1 MPSRGSTSFS
11 SNGNLIA
18 GNTIR
23 DHGAAGIYV
32 KGSNGNTLD
41 ANTLINDPI
50 HVVYGSTQNVLT
62 GNTIVGQQIR
72 FKEAS
77 DNRVSGMTVRTEGG
91 RPSVAY
97 EFMSSM
103 RNVIADSQ
111 VTTPSDY
118 DIRATS
124 GSTGNVFKRFSV
136 DVHPRLLRRSELE
149 RARQQ
154 RQRRRP
160 RLREVAAPERV
171 LRAPPGR
178 RRARPGRLGLFQGRV
193 PVARASIRPS
203 RPMSTTVGVAVT
215 R

>member
-1 MPSRGSTSFS
+1 MRIQKNQVLDNGDEGIHLSGPDGIDAAHEILGNTIGGNALEGIYVFH

-41 ANTLINDPI
+41 TNTLINDPI

-62 GNTIVGQQIR
+62 DNTIVGQQIR

-77 DNRVSGMTVRTEGG
+77 DNYVYGMTVRTEGG

-97 EFMSSM
+97 ELMSSA
-103 RNVIADSQ
+103 RNVITDSQ
-111 VTTPSDY
+111 VTAPSDY

-124 GSTGNVFKRFSV
+124 GSTGNVFARFSV
-136 DVHPRLLRRSELE
+136 TSTLDCSVDTSSSVRVSNGSG
-149 RARQQ
+149 
-154 RQRRRP
+154 
-160 RLREVAAPERV
+160 AA
-171 LRAPPGR
+171 LACGK
-178 RRARPGRLGLFQGRV
+178 
-193 PVARASIRPS
+193 
-203 RPMSTTVGVAVT
+203 
-215 R
+215 